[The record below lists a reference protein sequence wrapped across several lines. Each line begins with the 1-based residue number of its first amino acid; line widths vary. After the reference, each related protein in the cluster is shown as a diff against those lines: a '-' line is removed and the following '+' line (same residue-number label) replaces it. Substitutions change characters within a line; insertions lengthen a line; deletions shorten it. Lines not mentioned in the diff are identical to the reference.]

1 MDRPRR
7 WITGIERDISEIKED
22 DIRVRLLGTVV
33 TQTGIIMIDDG
44 TGMIKINTEESL
56 SNGDRV
62 LVIGR
67 VSIKTDGQKEID
79 AEIVKMVNE
88 IDIDLYK
95 EVKKLKKQIG
105 KRES

>member
-33 TQTGIIMIDDG
+33 SQTGIIMIDDG